1 MVTLKK
7 GAECIR
13 FKVYEKSLTFFF
25 FQKVAHVGETL
36 AFSSHYSVILYNEY
50 TKGID

>member
-13 FKVYEKSLTFFF
+13 FKVYEKNLTFF

-36 AFSSHYSVILYNEY
+36 VFSSHYSVILYNEY